1 MTIYAGCGHRL
12 SADKSKYLT
21 LGRAGLGLIQH
32 RALIV
37 HEWAPV
43 KVLADGHRGAGGDF
57 KFGDLR
63 FEINTGEIPN
73 IQHRTPNIQWMEFEG
88 QTFSSGDASNS
99 KWGQRLIH
107 FTAKNAEGK
116 GQRLKNLR
124 LIVALR
130 WLD

>member
-1 MTIYAGCGHRL
+1 MKKT
-12 SADKSKYLT
+12 S
-21 LGRAGLGLIQH
+21 
-32 RALIV
+32 
-37 HEWAPV
+37 
-43 KVLADGHRGAGGDF
+43 
-57 KFGDLR
+57 
-63 FEINTGEIPN
+63 N
-73 IQHRTPNIQWMEFEG
+73 IEHPTPNIQWMEFEG